1 MIDVDGDLLL
11 SAWSWYLQ
19 RESAT
24 AARML
29 GKPTSKQ
36 GRNCEAVG
44 LEAVWNTRERDDT
57 TPESEKMEER
67 EGVPPCSYSII
78 WIKTVTDE
86 IIIIRGCN
94 FSSLMATRK

>member
-36 GRNCEAVG
+36 GRNARPLVSRPFG
-44 LEAVWNTRERDDT
+44 IPGRGMTQRRKVKRWRREKEFLRALI
-57 TPESEKMEER
+57 PSF
-67 EGVPPCSYSII
+67 G
-78 WIKTVTDE
+78 
-86 IIIIRGCN
+86 
-94 FSSLMATRK
+94 